1 MAVLRVTFP
10 ARDAAAFV
18 NDVKR
23 RVADYFTE
31 TGKSDKGGWRML
43 AKTGALLG
51 TFFAL
56 YGLLLW
62 RPLPALAVMGFA
74 VVMGVLLAG
83 IGFCI
88 AHDALHGAYS
98 ESNGINR
105 LMGYSFDIMG
115 ANGYMWQITHNVIH
129 HTYTNIEG
137 IDEDLAVSPLIRL
150 SPSAPY
156 AWYHRFQ
163 HYYAWLLYGL
173 STLFWV
179 FAKDFKYFFARELG
193 PYKDRKHPAREWTRL
208 WIFKVLYYTWSIVI
222 PLSIPHV
229 SLFEF
234 AAVFLT
240 IHVTGGVI
248 LGVVFQLAH
257 VVEHTDYPEPAQD
270 GAMPDDWMVHELRT
284 TSNFGRSSR
293 LLRWYVG
300 GLNFQ
305 VEHHLFPKVCS
316 LHYPALA
323 PIVEET
329 AREHGLPYNHHE
341 TFWSAVGSHF
351 RMLRRFS
358 RSPVKQASLA
368 HAA

>member
-1 MAVLRVTFP
+1 MATNRITFP
-10 ARDAAAFV
+10 ARDATAFV
-18 NDVKR
+18 NEVKE
-23 RVADYFTE
+23 RVTDYFAQ
-31 TGKSDKGGWRML
+31 TGKSDKGGWRMM
-43 AKTGALLG
+43 AKSGLLMASFFGLYLVLLLKPMPFVAVEGVALL
-51 TFFAL
+51 
-56 YGLLLW
+56 
-62 RPLPALAVMGFA
+62 
-74 VVMGVLLAG
+74 MGVLMAG

-98 ESNGINR
+98 ESNRVNR
-105 LMGYSFDIMG
+105 LIGYSFDIVG

-137 IDEDLAVSPLIRL
+137 VDEDLAVSPLIRL

-163 HYYAWLLYGL
+163 HYYAWFLYSL
-173 STLFWV
+173 STIFWV
-179 FAKDFKYFFARELG
+179 LAKDFKYFFQSELG
-193 PYKDRKHPAREWTRL
+193 PYKDRKHPRKEWVRL
-208 WIFKVLYYTWSIVI
+208 WVFKAIYYGWSIAI
-222 PLSIPHV
+222 PLAMPRV
-229 SLFEF
+229 TLLGFVT
-234 AAVFLT
+234 VFLT
-240 IHVTGGVI
+240 VHLSAGLI

-257 VVEHTDYPEPAQD
+257 VVEEIDYPAPATD

-284 TSNFGRSSR
+284 TSNFGRRSR

-323 PIVEET
+323 PIVEDT
-329 AREHGLPYNHHE
+329 ARKHGLPYNQHQ
-341 TFWSAVGSHF
+341 TFWRAVGSHF

-358 RSPVKQASLA
+358 RAPHAVSALAQAA
-368 HAA
+368 